1 MRCHTVTSCLDSVVQ
16 LSGSQCSS
24 ERTMDTMISRN
35 QTEIFFK
42 IKPAPLPGNNNRHP
56 TVSNQQIEISDNRDE
71 TSDKKED
78 HDNEIVAEDNEEDA
92 TVVVTEGAEEM
103 EQGGGIST
111 TEMVLPVILGPVVIP
126 TLVHPLPHLV
136 YPPPPPY
143 SSPPFLRFYPT
154 LQTLIP
160 IM

>member
-1 MRCHTVTSCLDSVVQ
+1 
-16 LSGSQCSS
+16 
-24 ERTMDTMISRN
+24 MDTMISRN

-42 IKPAPLPGNNNRHP
+42 IKPAPGNNNRHP

-71 TSDKKED
+71 TSGKKED

-136 YPPPPPY
+136 YPP
-143 SSPPFLRFYPT
+143 SPSILITSLPTILPNFADFDPHHVKSGRFIYIT
-154 LQTLIP
+154 
-160 IM
+160 

>member
-1 MRCHTVTSCLDSVVQ
+1 M
-16 LSGSQCSS
+16 
-24 ERTMDTMISRN
+24 
-35 QTEIFFK
+35 
-42 IKPAPLPGNNNRHP
+42 
-56 TVSNQQIEISDNRDE
+56 SNQQIEISDNRDE
-71 TSDKKED
+71 TSGKNED
-78 HDNEIVAEDNEEDA
+78 HDNEIVAEDNEEDT
-92 TVVVTEGAEEM
+92 TVVVTEGAEEQ
-103 EQGGGIST
+103 EQGVGIST

-136 YPPPPPY
+136 YPPPPPPPY